1 MSLQTTG
8 EHGVKQETIVIH
20 DAVVMIKV
28 CHVMLMMWGCCN
40 VFGMRII
47 KKNIK
52 KKIKKN
58 VNPAHIQ
65 VGVHK
70 HP

>member
-1 MSLQTTG
+1 M
-8 EHGVKQETIVIH
+8 VVIH

-28 CHVMLMMWGCCN
+28 CHIVSMMWGCCN

-52 KKIKKN
+52 KSKKIG
-58 VNPAHIQ
+58 PSSAYT
-65 VGVHK
+65 GWG
-70 HP
+70 P